1 MYFISVETTAGTWLQ
16 HTVGSWI
23 LCFTQAKQ
31 WFCKVIARKQ
41 QQKFNLQIYIHTV
54 MIYLEAADDIKV
66 SVQWNLYTVYKSM
79 CNHNMQC
86 TCAPQTYYYGGVLGH
101 PVWKREAFK
110 EIYLSGLVPVS
121 NDVTSH
127 QHLPLKTVCSILFS
141 HSLPAFN
148 FAVIFLGCC
157 VLMGPRV
164 LCSQQRAG
172 NKGHH
177 CAPYHHAVQLWST
190 DARVQCNSCCSLF
203 SVFRGLNSLST
214 AGHWG

>member
-54 MIYLEAADDIKV
+54 RIYLEAADDIKV

-101 PVWKREAFK
+101 PVRKREAFK

-127 QHLPLKTVCSILFS
+127 QRLPLKTVCSILFS

-148 FAVIFLGCC
+148 FAVLC
-157 VLMGPRV
+157 VDGASSPLLSAESRKQGPP
-164 LCSQQRAG
+164 LCALPPRSAALIHRCQSSVQQ
-172 NKGHH
+172 
-177 CAPYHHAVQLWST
+177 L
-190 DARVQCNSCCSLF
+190 LF
-203 SVFRGLNSLST
+203 SVFSF
-214 AGHWG
+214 